1 MPWVRID
8 EEFAR
13 HPKVVAAGPLGMAM
27 QVAALCYCNQYL
39 TDGFVPR
46 SVAAGLIDFEGI
58 GMRQWMGELFGGGE
72 DATWKLVVEDLLEAG
87 LWIEEKGGYR
97 IHDYHDYQPSRE
109 AALKLRED
117 RSAAGHKGGKASA
130 KARGQAS
137 ASANAQAK
145 SNPVPVPVPPTTGVQ
160 VIPEDEPLGVV
171 THVEQTR
178 PVGIHPA
185 TVQQVFDAW
194 QHSTGKHKAR
204 LDDKRR
210 RKIQQALKTYPLEDI
225 LDAVQGWRNSPHHC
239 GQNDRG
245 TVYND
250 LELLLRDAKH
260 IEAFRDL
267 ARDGPGVPIGKRTQQ
282 LLNHQQGM
290 HAVGMA
296 KGVIGNGNGL
306 APMGALG
313 RPDQR
318 ELARP
323 ADRTADSG

>member
-1 MPWVRID
+1 VTPADVTPSHNGRVTASHAI
-8 EEFAR
+8 EVEVEVEVTEAEKR
-13 HPKVVAAGPLGMAM
+13 
-27 QVAALCYCNQYL
+27 NIN
-39 TDGFVPR
+39 T
-46 SVAAGLIDFEGI
+46 
-58 GMRQWMGELFGGGE
+58 
-72 DATWKLVVEDLLEAG
+72 VVE
-87 LWIEEKGGYR
+87 
-97 IHDYHDYQPSRE
+97 
-109 AALKLRED
+109 
-117 RSAAGHKGGKASA
+117 
-130 KARGQAS
+130 QA
-137 ASANAQAK
+137 
-145 SNPVPVPVPPTTGVQ
+145 
-160 VIPEDEPLGVV
+160 
-171 THVEQTR
+171 R
-178 PVGIHPA
+178 PVGVHPA
-185 TVQQVFDAW
+185 AVQQVFDAW

-250 LELLLRDAKH
+250 LELLLRDAQH

-306 APMGALG
+306 APMGAPG

-323 ADRTADSG
+323 ADRTADSR